1 MATNKL
7 RRFHGE
13 PVRRLIVSVP
23 LATVNAIDDTS
34 RNRWGNCGNRSEF
47 VRLAIDERLAR
58 TVRCADPEPVGVPD
72 ATLMLVKGE
81 QGPKTEHYARP
92 RPRARA

>member
-13 PVRRLIVSVP
+13 PVRRLIVSVS

-47 VRLAIDERLAR
+47 VRLAIEERLAR
-58 TVRCADPEPVGVPD
+58 TVRRADAELVNVPD
-72 ATLMLVKGE
+72 ATLMLVKG
-81 QGPKTEHYARP
+81 R
-92 RPRARA
+92 